1 MPLRKNTKRNYK
13 KMNRKSRIRTLRNRK
28 LQQGGDPGGDPVLP
42 EDIMYSDRYV
52 TILKPEVKKGILV
65 WSGFQQ
71 PQTTESLCTA
81 GLKTG
86 AQLQKE
92 GVNFGRS
99 VYHPYIFFR
108 APYYSNPIDYTSIE
122 SEIYSSY
129 GEMNL
134 NDNIVFIRVDPEKT
148 LVLSSEIRVKYTK
161 SGSVTGSK
169 EGNLS
174 ASEITLSRYLERIDD
189 ISKLEKSVWAGKFG
203 RGKKT
208 VYDVV
213 TRRSSVTEYSQNVK
227 YPYNDIPINRNSE
240 ILVSIPHL
248 TPDYFVLCTTQS
260 K

>member
-1 MPLRKNTKRNYK
+1 MALRKHTKRNYK
-13 KMNRKSRIRTLRNRK
+13 KSKFRVRTLRNRK
-28 LQQGGDPGGDPVLP
+28 VQQGGDPVLP

-65 WSGFQQ
+65 CSRFNQ
-71 PQTTESLCTA
+71 PNNTESLCTA

-129 GEMNL
+129 GDMNL
-134 NDNIVFIRVDPEKT
+134 NDNIVFIRVDPDTT
-148 LVLSSEIRVKYTK
+148 LVLSSKIRVKYTN

-189 ISKLEKSVWAGKFG
+189 ISKLEKEVWAGKFG
-203 RGKKT
+203 RGKT
-208 VYDVV
+208 PVYDVV
-213 TRRSSVTEYSQNVK
+213 TREANVGVYSQNVS
-227 YPYNDIPINRNSE
+227 YPYNTVPINRNSE

-248 TPDYFVLCTTQS
+248 TPDYFVLCTT
-260 K
+260 KKN